1 MDVVSLAA
9 RDTVSKRITELGLYR
24 YWAVSILYI
33 VAFAITVL
41 AYGSAVISAVFLKGD
56 LSGTR
61 LLTLFGGGTGSGSLG
76 WFLVRVD
83 RAEKE
88 NIRYQQDLE
97 ILLAMP
103 DANGTWRA
111 ILKVITARLNKK
123 DAPEEK

>member
-1 MDVVSLAA
+1 
-9 RDTVSKRITELGLYR
+9 
-24 YWAVSILYI
+24 
-33 VAFAITVL
+33 
-41 AYGSAVISAVFLKGD
+41 
-56 LSGTR
+56 
-61 LLTLFGGGTGSGSLG
+61 LG

-103 DANGTWRA
+103 DANGTRRA